1 MDRTTLIMINLLL
14 FASIISNVFLWA
26 KVNWL
31 TKKLKD
37 RGLL

>member
-1 MDRTTLIMINLLL
+1 MDRITLIMINLLL

-37 RGLL
+37 RELL

>member
-1 MDRTTLIMINLLL
+1 MNRLTLTLINLLL
-14 FASIISNVFLWA
+14 FSSLISNVLLWA

-31 TKKLKD
+31 TKKLKY

>member
-1 MDRTTLIMINLLL
+1 MDRITLIMINLLL
-14 FASIISNVFLWA
+14 FASIISNIFLWA

>member
-1 MDRTTLIMINLLL
+1 MDRITLIMINLLL
-14 FASIISNVFLWA
+14 FASIISNIFLWS

>member
-1 MDRTTLIMINLLL
+1 MNRLTLMLINLLL
-14 FASIISNVFLWA
+14 LCSLVSNIFLWA

-37 RGLL
+37 KGLL

>member
-14 FASIISNVFLWA
+14 FASIISNIFLWA

>member
-1 MDRTTLIMINLLL
+1 MNKITLIMINLLL

-26 KVNWL
+26 KLNWL

-37 RGLL
+37 KGLL